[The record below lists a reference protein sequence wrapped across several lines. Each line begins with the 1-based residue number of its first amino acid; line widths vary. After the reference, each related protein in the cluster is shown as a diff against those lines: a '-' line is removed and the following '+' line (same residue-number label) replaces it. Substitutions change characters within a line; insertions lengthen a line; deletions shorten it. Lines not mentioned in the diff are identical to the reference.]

1 MNHSEL
7 VERGAKWLQ
16 NSCPMRSQIVLTEFV
31 CQGSDEIPDV
41 IGFSR
46 THTNVIECKVS
57 LEDFR
62 ADLLKSHRHGS
73 GMGDWKMYLCPAGL
87 ISPEQVPPDWGLLY
101 CYPKIIKIIIHPL
114 KYHSPCGCPRNSEY
128 HILYAIARRAQM
140 DGVWEKIMRTYK
152 ERKAELQCNP

>member
-1 MNHSEL
+1 MTHDEL
-7 VERGAKWLQ
+7 IERGAKWLQ
-16 NSCPMRSQIVLTEFV
+16 NSCPMRSRIVLKEFV
-31 CQGSDEIPDV
+31 CQGSEEIPDV

-62 ADLLKSHRHGS
+62 ADLKKSHRNGI

-87 ISPEQVPPDWGLLY
+87 IPPEQVPPNWGLLY
-101 CYPKIIKIIIHPL
+101 CYPKIIKIIVQPL
-114 KYHSPCGCPRNSEY
+114 KYQSYGDSPRNNEY

-140 DGVWEKIMRTYK
+140 DGVWEQIMRTDK
-152 ERKAELQCNP
+152 ERKFGCSQ

>member
-1 MNHSEL
+1 MTHAEL
-7 VERGAKWLQ
+7 VERGAKWLK

-31 CQGSDEIPDV
+31 TLSGGEIPDV

-62 ADLLKSHRHGS
+62 ADLKKPHRNGG
-73 GMGDWKMYLCPAGL
+73 GMGDWRMYLCPAGL

-101 CYPKIIKIIIHPL
+101 CYPKIIRIMIHPL
-114 KYHSPCGCPRNSEY
+114 KYKSHGDSPRNAEY
-128 HILYAIARRAQM
+128 NILYAIARRAQM
-140 DGVWEKIMRTYK
+140 DGVLDKLLRTVK
-152 ERKAELQCNP
+152 ERKGNAE